1 MTSRPGSGGGS
12 GPSGN
17 GSGPGGNGTGPG
29 AATGGGAP
37 GGSLPPST
45 GGPIGGAGRGGP
57 SGMGGGPT
65 GMSGPGAPGG
75 APGGRPG
82 GMAGPGGRPMGR
94 PGGGPGMFGMGM
106 GLPPQKSKDFRGSL
120 KRLFSQ
126 LRPEAPRLGAVFG
139 LAVVSVVIQVV
150 GPKIIGGAF
159 DLIVEGAVS
168 KQMPAG
174 VSQEQVIAGLRASG
188 QNRVADLMSGMH
200 LHPGVGIDFTA
211 LGGVLATLV
220 ALYVASAVFN
230 WGQAFLMAGVS
241 QRTVYRLRLDVDQK
255 LGRLPLRYFDSVP
268 RGDLLSRVTNDIDNI
283 GQSLQ
288 QSLSQL
294 IPSLLTIV
302 GMLIMMLTISP
313 ILAVISILAVPASLV
328 VTMVIVRRSQQ
339 QFVAQWSS
347 TGALNG
353 HVEEMHTGHAIVK
366 AFGRQREAIERFD
379 QENERLYDASR
390 RAQFISGI
398 IQPALTFIS
407 NLNYVAIAVIGGLRV
422 AAGQM
427 SIGDVVAFIQ
437 YSRQFTF
444 PILQVAGVVN
454 VLQSAVASAERV
466 FELLDEKEQSP
477 EPAGAPAFREPQGAV
492 AFDDIS
498 FRYEPDRPLIDDL
511 TLDVPAGRTVAI
523 VGPTGAGKTTLVN
536 LLMRFYELD
545 SGKITIDGIDTHDLH
560 RDSLRRAFGMVLQD
574 TWLFH
579 GTIRENI
586 AYGRLDAS
594 EEEIRTAAEAAHVD
608 HFVRTLPD
616 GYETVI
622 DDDATNVSAGEKQ
635 LLTIARA
642 FLADPPILI
651 LDEATSSVDTRTEV
665 LIQRAMARLMQG
677 RTTFVI
683 AHRLSTI
690 RDADTILVME
700 HGSIVEQ
707 GTHDELLAR
716 GGAYAD
722 LYQSQFG
729 EALAE
734 AV

>member
-1 MTSRPGSGGGS
+1 VTAQ
-12 GPSGN
+12 
-17 GSGPGGNGTGPG
+17 PGGNGTGSNGGEAPSARRPVGGRAGAGPPG
-29 AATGGGAP
+29 ATGSAGAM
-37 GGSLPPST
+37 
-45 GGPIGGAGRGGP
+45 AD
-57 SGMGGGPT
+57 
-65 GMSGPGAPGG
+65 
-75 APGGRPG
+75 GRPG
-82 GMAGPGGRPMGR
+82 VTGPGGRPMGR

-120 KRLFSQ
+120 QRLFGH
-126 LRPEAPRLGAVFG
+126 LRPEAPRIAAVFA
-139 LAVVSVVIQVV
+139 LAVVSVFIQVL
-150 GPKIIGGAF
+150 GPKIIGNAF
-159 DLIVEGAVS
+159 DTIVGGFVGRCVATAGRDPSCAAAASSSGGGAQSVDFLS
-168 KQMPAG
+168 
-174 VSQEQVIAGLRASG
+174 
-188 QNRVADLMSGMH
+188 H
-200 LHPGVGIDFTA
+200 LQLTNGIDFGA
-211 LGGVLATLV
+211 LGAILGTLV
-220 ALYVASAVFN
+220 ALYIASAVFN
-230 WGQAFLMAGVS
+230 WGQAYIMAGVS
-241 QRTVYRLRLDVDQK
+241 QRTVYQLRLDVDTK
-255 LGRLPLRYFDSVP
+255 LGRLPLRYFDGIP

-313 ILAVISILAVPASLV
+313 VLAAVSILAVPASLV

-366 AFGRQREAIERFD
+366 AFGRQQEAIERFE
-379 QENERLYDASR
+379 QENDRLYHASY

-398 IQPALTFIS
+398 IQPALSFIS
-407 NLNYVAIAVIGGLRV
+407 NVNYVAIAVIGGLRV
-422 AAGQM
+422 ASGQM

-466 FELLDEKEQSP
+466 FELLDEKEEKP
-477 EPAGAPAFREPQGAV
+477 DPKGAPAFREPTGTV
-492 AFDDIS
+492 VFDSVS
-498 FRYEPDRPLIDDL
+498 FRYEPDRPLIEDLDL
-511 TLDVPAGRTVAI
+511 TVRAGRTVAI

-536 LLMRFYELD
+536 LLMRFYEID
-545 SGKITIDGIDTHDLH
+545 SGRITIDGIDTRDLQ
-560 RDSLRRAFGMVLQD
+560 RDALRHAFGMVLQD

-586 AYGRLDAS
+586 AYGRLDATD
-594 EEEIRTAAEAAHVD
+594 EELHAASEAAHVD

-665 LIQRAMARLMQG
+665 LIQRAMARLMKG

-716 GGAYAD
+716 GGAYAA
-722 LYQSQFG
+722 LYQSQFV
-729 EALAE
+729 EPLAE